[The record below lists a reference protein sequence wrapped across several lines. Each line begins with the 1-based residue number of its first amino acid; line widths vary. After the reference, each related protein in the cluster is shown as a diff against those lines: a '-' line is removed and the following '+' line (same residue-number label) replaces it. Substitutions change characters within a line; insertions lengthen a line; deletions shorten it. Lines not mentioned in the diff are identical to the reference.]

1 MTVLAPYDL
10 ENFQIDGYDVV
21 LNKPKTCAYRA
32 PGATNPALAAETI
45 LDEIAEKLGIDPLE
59 MRRING
65 AKEGTAQPAGPQFKR
80 IGYLETVE
88 ALQNSAHYQ
97 SSPPQSEK
105 GKLRGRGGC
114 HWFLV

>member
-1 MTVLAPYDL
+1 MP
-10 ENFQIDGYDVV
+10 
-21 LNKPKTCAYRA
+21 YRA
-32 PGATNPALAAETI
+32 PGATNPALAADETI

-88 ALQNSAHYQ
+88 ALQKAQRALSVVTA
-97 SSPPQSEK
+97 PE
-105 GKLRGRGGC
+105 
-114 HWFLV
+114 

>member
-10 ENFQIDGYDVV
+10 RNFQIDGYDVV

-32 PGATNPALAAETI
+32 PGAPNPALAAETI

-80 IGYLETVE
+80 IGYLE
-88 ALQNSAHYQ
+88 N
-97 SSPPQSEK
+97 
-105 GKLRGRGGC
+105 R
-114 HWFLV
+114 